1 MNNEIQVEYVGDP
14 KLGVLIYRNM
24 LHKDMDLVNRLE
36 ASIGDSKTAPFM
48 WMDALVGD
56 SEKMPDYRDCVDCKL
71 SDSHMQIIPNE
82 MIDLKNIYFET
93 VEKLN
98 ACLAHYQSIYN
109 INMQYREAINYVRYK
124 EGQHFQVHSDHGFSY
139 NCTLSSVMY
148 LNDEYEGGELWFPY
162 LDITLKPSY
171 GDIVLFPSTFIY
183 AHASKKV
190 ISGTK
195 YAAVTMFD
203 WNDRTHRNYGSSY

>member
-1 MNNEIQVEYVGDP
+1 MTTNIQVEYVGDP
-14 KLGVLIYRNM
+14 KFGMLIYRNM
-24 LHKDMDLVNRLE
+24 LNKDMDLVNRLE
-36 ASIGDSKTAPFM
+36 ACIGNSTKAPFM

-71 SDSHMQIIPNE
+71 SDSHMRIVPEE
-82 MIDLKNIYFET
+82 MSDLKNIYLET
-93 VEKLN
+93 VEKLS
-98 ACLAHYQSIYN
+98 ACLSHYQSAYN

-124 EGQHFQVHSDHGFSY
+124 EGQHFAVHSDAGFSY

-148 LNDEYEGGELWFPY
+148 LNDEYEGGELWFPM
-162 LDITLKPSY
+162 LDVTLKPSY

-183 AHASKKV
+183 AHASKK
-190 ISGTK
+190 ITSGTK

-203 WNDRTHRNYGSSY
+203 WNDRTHKSHESSY